1 MDRRSEE
8 EVIAGDSEEVIA
20 VASDEVFAG
29 ASEELFADSVDV
41 FVADSDTVDLL
52 DTVPEVPDY
61 VELVADSVLQV
72 PVSVEEAPDDDSVV
86 HCPRCKTFHAGG
98 VSGKDEGTK

>member
-1 MDRRSEE
+1 M
-8 EVIAGDSEEVIA
+8 IAGDSEEVIA

-41 FVADSDTVDLL
+41 FVADSDSVAL
-52 DTVPEVPDY
+52 DTVDPLDTVLEVPDY
-61 VELVADSVLQV
+61 VELVADSVLEV
-72 PVSVEEAPDDDSVV
+72 PDSVEEAPDDDSVV